1 MIQCHGFGFVL
12 WSSDFEKSSNSNMAI
27 LWQKKDEKP
36 CSTILVAETHFAMA
50 LGNPVFKYYKS
61 TFSTEHIIHRKS
73 TIFPPNIYLYPIHH

>member
-1 MIQCHGFGFVL
+1 MMIQCHGFGFVL

-50 LGNPVFKYYKS
+50 LGNPVG
-61 TFSTEHIIHRKS
+61 TFSTEHIIYRKS
-73 TIFPPNIYLYPIHH
+73 TNFPPKYIAIIFQWNNLK